1 MIPKNGVW
9 DGIFKSGIVLASIV
23 TGGTRLQF
31 LFTSEVAMDATFA
44 FELLLIMAFSLFVLG
59 MLTTITGILILT
71 TRVTSKDLRTIASQT
86 SRLAQKGLAEEVA
99 GLVGNAS
106 SLLDA
111 MNQLVR
117 TTAGVGVFLT
127 LLGLC
132 MMYAAGWIALKI
144 YS

>member
-1 MIPKNGVW
+1 
-9 DGIFKSGIVLASIV
+9 
-23 TGGTRLQF
+23 
-31 LFTSEVAMDATFA
+31 MDPTFA

-59 MLTTITGILILT
+59 MLTSITGILILT
-71 TRVTSKDLRTIASQT
+71 TRVTSKDLRTIANQT

-127 LLGLC
+127 ILGLC
-132 MMYAAGWIALKI
+132 LMCAAGWIALKL

>member
-1 MIPKNGVW
+1 MDP
-9 DGIFKSGIVLASIV
+9 
-23 TGGTRLQF
+23 T
-31 LFTSEVAMDATFA
+31 FT

-71 TRVTSKDLRTIASQT
+71 TRVTNKDLRTIASQT
-86 SRLAQKGLAEEVA
+86 SRLAQKGLAEECA

-117 TTAGVGVFLT
+117 TTAGVGVFPDLIRHVHD
-127 LLGLC
+127 LC
-132 MMYAAGWIALKI
+132 CGWAHAAR
-144 YS
+144 